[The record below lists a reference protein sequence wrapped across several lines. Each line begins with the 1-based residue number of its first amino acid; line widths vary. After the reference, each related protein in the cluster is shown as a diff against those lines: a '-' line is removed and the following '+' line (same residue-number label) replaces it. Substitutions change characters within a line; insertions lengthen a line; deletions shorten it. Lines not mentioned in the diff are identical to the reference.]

1 MHPTVRLASVLMVAG
16 FLALSAVGC
25 GRPEAVIRYT
35 TGGTDEAVR
44 YDSAT
49 FQLARGDRV
58 QIVFFRRKA
67 APIGTADADFE
78 YVFLELPEKRRYGW
92 LREDGV
98 PAYRWVRAGG
108 EDHVWLATAGQ
119 VRMRFADSGTRLRF
133 DFRMTME
140 PVRGTPGAAYVL
152 EGDVKVLE
160 DTFRTQSLI
169 TRYGPWLGR
178 IVNPETTP
186 EPEGGAEAAP

>member
-1 MHPTVRLASVLMVAG
+1 MDRIRPAPALTAAAA
-16 FLALSAVGC
+16 LALAAAGC

-35 TGGTDEAVR
+35 TGGPDEAVR

-58 QIVFFRRKA
+58 QIVLFRRKA
-67 APIGTADADFE
+67 APIGTADPDFE
-78 YVFLELPEKRRYGW
+78 YVFLELPEKKRYGW
-92 LREDGV
+92 LRADRV
-98 PAYRWVRAGG
+98 PAYRWVHAAG

-119 VRMRFADSGTRLRF
+119 VRMRFADGKEHVHF

-140 PVRGTPGAAYVL
+140 PVRGTAGAPYVL

-160 DTFRTQSLI
+160 DVFRTHTLV
-169 TRYGPWLGR
+169 TRYGPWLAR
-178 IVNPETTP
+178 IVNPETKP
-186 EPEGGAEAAP
+186 EPEAQPE

>member
-1 MHPTVRLASVLMVAG
+1 MHATVRLASVLMVAG
-16 FLALSAVGC
+16 AVALVVVGC
-25 GRPEAVIRYT
+25 ARPEAVIRYT
-35 TGGTDEAVR
+35 TGGPDEAVR
-44 YDSAT
+44 YDAAT
-49 FQLARGDRV
+49 FQLARDDQV

-67 APIGTADADFE
+67 APIGTAEADFE
-78 YVFLELPEKRRYGW
+78 YVFLELPEKKRYGW

-108 EDHVWLATAGQ
+108 KDHVWLATAGQ
-119 VRMRFADSGTRLRF
+119 VRMRFADSKTHLHF

-178 IVNPETTP
+178 IVNPEAP
-186 EPEGGAEAAP
+186 PSDEEAP